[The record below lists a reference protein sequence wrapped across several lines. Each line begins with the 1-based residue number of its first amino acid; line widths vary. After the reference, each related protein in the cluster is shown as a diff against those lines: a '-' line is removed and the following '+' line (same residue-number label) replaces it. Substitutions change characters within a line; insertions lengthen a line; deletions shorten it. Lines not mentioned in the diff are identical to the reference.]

1 MARKAFS
8 EDDCIKVLLWCRR
21 HCCLCGKSAGVGIEV
36 AHLPGRGTSSE
47 IEDAIP
53 LCFDC
58 HAAIG
63 HYNEMHPRGRRY
75 GVKEL
80 KDRRDQVY
88 NEQTSHLIPP
98 ISYVMKQGER
108 ILPDVGFWIQNLG
121 DRYLVYR
128 FVKTYS

>member
-1 MARKAFS
+1 
-8 EDDCIKVLLWCRR
+8 
-21 HCCLCGKSAGVGIEV
+21 
-36 AHLPGRGTSSE
+36 
-47 IEDAIP
+47 
-53 LCFDC
+53 
-58 HAAIG
+58 
-63 HYNEMHPRGRRY
+63 MHPRGRRY